1 MCSLLPHGLCE
12 QPVIALGTLVMRCKP
27 VTCFVVNFQ
36 CHAFKPWPTS
46 MSCSAQIRGS
56 SAGET
61 RLPLSTNCFLQRQP
75 PCLVSLQA
83 QPLFILFNVIAW
95 QGCTSNSSTLIALQD
110 VLAICGGTLPA
121 WCRELVLS
129 CKFLFPFELR
139 RRYFHCTSF
148 GIGRAL
154 QHLQSLQTAEGGTSN
169 NHSHHDRDSR
179 EVRLGRL
186 ARQKV

>member
-1 MCSLLPHGLCE
+1 M
-12 QPVIALGTLVMRCKP
+12 QPDRCM
-27 VTCFVVNFQ
+27 
-36 CHAFKPWPTS
+36 H
-46 MSCSAQIRGS
+46 M
-56 SAGET
+56 
-61 RLPLSTNCFLQRQP
+61 
-75 PCLVSLQA
+75 
-83 QPLFILFNVIAW
+83 
-95 QGCTSNSSTLIALQD
+95 QD

-154 QHLQSLQTAEGGTSN
+154 QHLQSLQTAEGGSN
-169 NHSHHDRDSR
+169 NHSSSHHDRDSR

-186 ARQKV
+186 ARQKVGSAYHYFLVTLTDVSCPCLPEFIQLQLFPALGTKQSSTTLPPSPASIHHQDGIRCVHGRLTSRSASSRVLLPAGNGGNQAESVISCNVV